1 MGSAQIIPIESRKRE
16 EGEGERVKWD
26 WGGPTNS
33 RPIPRDA
40 PCTMDMPPP
49 PPPPWRRTPSS
60 RPPPSS
66 PSLLLSSPS
75 RIDCL
80 HGFAMRGERGGW
92 INEVMVCWFPW
103 LNSGTRSL
111 SFFFFCGR
119 ERGCISLFEFIEFL

>member
-1 MGSAQIIPIESRKRE
+1 MGLAQIIPTESRKRE

-26 WGGPTNS
+26 CGGPTNS

-40 PCTMDMPPP
+40 PCTMDTP

-60 RPPPSS
+60 QPPPSS

-75 RIDCL
+75 RIDCP
-80 HGFAMRGERGGW
+80 HEFAMRGERGDW
-92 INEVMVCWFPW
+92 ISEVMACWFPW
-103 LNSGTRSL
+103 LNSGTRNL